1 MIAYQNL
8 IDELETAFATKTL
21 GRRADAIRRVTDL
34 FLTGSGQ
41 YREEVIDLFDEIF
54 GRLYRD
60 IALASR
66 IELAKQLADVADAPV
81 GLMRKMARDD
91 AIEVAG
97 PVLSRSIRLDD
108 GTLVEIAMA
117 KSQEH
122 LLAIAQREVISE
134 KVTDILVARGDRTV
148 ALIAVRNSG
157 ARFSRAGYTELVTR
171 SGADDRL
178 AVGIWLCE
186 DMPHPHLLRLFAEA
200 SAIVKAKLE
209 IANPE
214 RTRVIRDVVADIAD
228 TVRATAREG
237 SRAYQT
243 AHAEVRSRRRPP
255 RYCQGA
261 GICEGAEIP

>member
-21 GRRADAIRRVTDL
+21 GRRRTRFWRVTDL

-97 PVLSRSIRLDD
+97 PSVVQIDPAGRWNARRDCDGEKPGAFTRDCATRSHFR
-108 GTLVEIAMA
+108 
-117 KSQEH
+117 K
-122 LLAIAQREVISE
+122 
-134 KVTDILVARGDRTV
+134 GDRHSGR
-148 ALIAVRNSG
+148 ARRSDRCADSCQKFGCAVRAPDTPSS
-157 ARFSRAGYTELVTR
+157 SRAQALMT
-171 SGADDRL
+171 D
-178 AVGIWLCE
+178 
-186 DMPHPHLLRLFAEA
+186 
-200 SAIVKAKLE
+200 
-209 IANPE
+209 
-214 RTRVIRDVVADIAD
+214 
-228 TVRATAREG
+228 
-237 SRAYQT
+237 
-243 AHAEVRSRRRPP
+243 
-255 RYCQGA
+255 
-261 GICEGAEIP
+261 